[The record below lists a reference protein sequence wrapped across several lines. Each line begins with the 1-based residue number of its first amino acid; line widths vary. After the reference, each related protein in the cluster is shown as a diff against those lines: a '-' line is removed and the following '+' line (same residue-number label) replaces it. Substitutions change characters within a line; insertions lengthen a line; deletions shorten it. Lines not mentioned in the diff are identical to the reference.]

1 MENRL
6 LDLWSEI
13 VLRTD
18 YERCARSRSPR
29 FGLEGMER
37 AVQRLGHPERAYPV
51 LHVAGSKGK
60 GTLCH
65 FLERGLRA
73 AGFRTGLYTSP
84 HLVDWR
90 ERIQVDG
97 QPAAD
102 TRLADA
108 FERVLAAADPEAT
121 FFDLITAAA
130 FETFRASGVEI
141 ALVEVGLGGRSDS
154 TNVVRPLAAVVTSIE
169 REHVEVLGSDLGGIA
184 GEKAGIFKPQAAL
197 WRGDGLPAE
206 ALAVIAARARA
217 CGAASRAAPPGE
229 RAVPAALRGHPLAH
243 VRRSGALAA
252 AMLAALPPP
261 YFSAAS
267 AFATLRAEDLEIA
280 GRWERRRLR
289 DGRSAVLDVAHTAN
303 SLRAVLEA
311 FRLEEPDP
319 RARGVLLALREE
331 KDPERLA
338 AELGPRPAG
347 ERWWCCRAGSHPR
360 SADPARLAAA
370 FGATAL
376 EEPDF
381 PAGPGTL
388 LVTGSTYLVGAL
400 RSATAPAR
408 VAARLQA

>member
-1 MENRL
+1 M
-6 LDLWSEI
+6 
-13 VLRTD
+13 
-18 YERCARSRSPR
+18 
-29 FGLEGMER
+29 
-37 AVQRLGHPERAYPV
+37 RLGHPERACPV

-84 HLVDWR
+84 HLMDWR
-90 ERIQVDG
+90 ERIQVNG
-97 QPAAD
+97 RPAAD
-102 TRLADA
+102 AGLADA
-108 FERVLAAADPEAT
+108 FERVLAAAGPEAT

-130 FETFRASGVEI
+130 FETFRAGGVEI

-154 TNVVRPLAAVVTSIE
+154 TNVVRPLAAAVTSIE
-169 REHVEVLGSDLGGIA
+169 REHVEVLGSDLAGIA

-206 ALAVIAARARA
+206 ALAVLAARARA
-217 CGAASRAAPPGE
+217 CGSELHAAPPGA

-243 VRRSGALAA
+243 ARRSGALAA

-261 YFSAAS
+261 YSSAAP
-267 AFATLRAEDLEIA
+267 AFADLRAEDLEIP

-311 FRLEEPDP
+311 FRAEVPDP
-319 RARGVLLALREE
+319 TARGVLFALREE
-331 KDPERLA
+331 KDPDRLA
-338 AELGPRPAG
+338 AEIGPRPAG
-347 ERWWCCRAGSHPR
+347 ERWWSCRAGNHPR

-376 EEPDF
+376 AAPDF

-400 RSATAPAR
+400 RSATTPAR
-408 VAARLQA
+408 AAAGLTA